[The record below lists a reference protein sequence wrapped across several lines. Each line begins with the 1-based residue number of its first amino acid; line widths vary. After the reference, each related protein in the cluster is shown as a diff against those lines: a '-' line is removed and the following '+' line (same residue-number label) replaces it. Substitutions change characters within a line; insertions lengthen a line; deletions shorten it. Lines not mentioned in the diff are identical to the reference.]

1 MSLYK
6 LRDWVQEDKL
16 NINYLCQNECPGA
29 IQLIEEKFLDKMV
42 NDPIYKQSWDYLSK
56 NSTYEAILLLEKNFD
71 KINFYEL
78 SKNTCPKAIE
88 IIKKNIENGKNI
100 GWSMINA
107 NNSIEAI
114 NLLKKNPDKIW
125 ISCLCRNNSSL
136 VTSLLEMIPDANEK
150 LDYFFL
156 SFNEANWALDL
167 LEKEYKRDGSNLKLE
182 YLCSNESARA
192 IDIVKKTMTNNINY
206 WVPLSSN
213 SNAIDLLEQNKEH
226 IDFGGLL
233 RNSSPRAIKLIEELI
248 EKNSALKSDYDMNI
262 LSENPH
268 AINFLEKNPDLID
281 WVRISKN
288 PAIFEINKKYLKER
302 INIFLEELCIK
313 VFHPRNEG
321 RLWCFDDYET

>member
-6 LRDWVQEDKL
+6 LRDWIQEDKL
-16 NINYLCQNECPGA
+16 NINFLCQNECLGA

-42 NDPIYKQSWDYLSK
+42 NDPICKESWNYLSK
-56 NSTYEAILLLEKNFD
+56 NSTYEAVLLLEKNFD
-71 KINFYEL
+71 EINFYEL

-114 NLLKKNPDKIW
+114 NLLKENPDKLW

-136 VTSLLEMIPDANEK
+136 VPSLLEMIPDANEK

-156 SFNEANWALDL
+156 AFNKADWALDL
-167 LEKEYKRDGSNLKLE
+167 LEKEYKKEESNLKLE
-182 YLCSNESARA
+182 HLCSNESMRA
-192 IDIVKKTMTNNINY
+192 INIVKKTMTNNMNY

-213 SNAIDLLEQNKEH
+213 SMAIDLLEQNKEH
-226 IDFGGLL
+226 IDFEQLL

-248 EKNSALKSDYDMNI
+248 EKNNALKTDYDMSI
-262 LSENPH
+262 LSENFH
-268 AINFLEKNPDLID
+268 AIDFLEKNRDLID
-281 WVRISKN
+281 WTRISKN

-302 INIFLEELCIK
+302 IDIFLEELCIN

-321 RLWCFDDYET
+321 RLWFIDE